1 MGYSIGITFLVFPID
16 PFYAGMLYLHYT
28 DDNLNWWRL
37 MHMSKIDEYRAI
49 LQELDPWDPY
59 LLQESNLPGP
69 RANLELA
76 FAVAQEG
83 DESRFLRYADL
94 DELKAPA
101 NSQPEFLAFCGVLG
115 LGYLAAHGQTSHLP
129 FLRICAS
136 DIRWR
141 IREAV
146 ALGLQRYGEE
156 DMLGL
161 IELMEFW
168 IEGNHYERRAAVA
181 ALCEPGLLQESKW
194 APRIFDILDR
204 ITSSIAEE
212 VNRKADDFKVLRKG
226 LGYGWSVAV
235 AAQPGIGKGVMENWI
250 GSDDKDVRWIMKQN
264 LKKKRLIRMDEDWVA
279 AQLERLG

>member
-1 MGYSIGITFLVFPID
+1 MLGRRAVVPVPEHPAEVRRVAKAAFVRDRRDRLVRRLEKMPRERQPDIEKGRLRRGAERRAEV
-16 PFYAGMLYLHYT
+16 PF
-28 DDNLNWWRL
+28 
-37 MHMSKIDEYRAI
+37 
-49 LQELDPWDPY
+49 
-59 LLQESNLPGP
+59 
-69 RANLELA
+69 ELA

-94 DELKAPA
+94 DELEAPA
-101 NSQPEFLAFCGVLG
+101 NSQLEFLAFCGVLG
-115 LGYLAAHGQTSHLP
+115 LGYLAARGQKQHLST
-129 FLRICAS
+129 LRTFSRDA
-136 DIRWR
+136 RWR

-161 IELMEFW
+161 IELMESW

-181 ALCEPGLLQESKW
+181 ALCEPGLLREPKW
-194 APRIFDILDR
+194 AQRIFDILDR
-204 ITSSIAEE
+204 ITGSIVEE

-235 AAQPGIGKGVMENWI
+235 AAQPGIGKGVMEKWI

-264 LKKKRLIRMDEDWVA
+264 LKKKRLIRMDEDWAA

>member
-1 MGYSIGITFLVFPID
+1 
-16 PFYAGMLYLHYT
+16 
-28 DDNLNWWRL
+28 
-37 MHMSKIDEYRAI
+37 MSKVAEYREI
-49 LQELDPWDPY
+49 LRELDLWDAY
-59 LLQESNLPGP
+59 LLEESKLPGP

-94 DELKAPA
+94 DELEAPA
-101 NSQPEFLAFCGVLG
+101 NSQLEFLAFCGVLG
-115 LGYLAAHGQTSHLP
+115 LGYLAARGQKQHLST
-129 FLRICAS
+129 LRTFSRDA
-136 DIRWR
+136 RWR

-161 IELMEFW
+161 IELMESW

-181 ALCEPGLLQESKW
+181 ALCEPGLLREPKW
-194 APRIFDILDR
+194 AQRIFDILDR
-204 ITSSIAEE
+204 TTSSIVEE

-235 AAQPGIGKGVMENWI
+235 AAQPGIGKGVMEKWI
-250 GSDDKDVRWIMKQN
+250 GSEDKDVRWIMKQN

>member
-1 MGYSIGITFLVFPID
+1 
-16 PFYAGMLYLHYT
+16 
-28 DDNLNWWRL
+28 
-37 MHMSKIDEYRAI
+37 MSKVEEYRTI
-49 LQELDPWDPY
+49 LRELDHWDPY

-101 NSQPEFLAFCGVLG
+101 NSQQEFLAFCGVLG
-115 LGYLAAHGQTSHLP
+115 LGYMAARGQVQHLST
-129 FLRICAS
+129 LRMYAS
-136 DIRWR
+136 DARWR
-141 IREAV
+141 VREAV
-146 ALGLQRYGEE
+146 ALGLQRYGEG

-161 IELMEFW
+161 IELMESW
-168 IEGNHYERRAAVA
+168 IEGNHYEKRAAVA

-194 APRIFDILDR
+194 APRIFDILDQ
-204 ITSSIAEE
+204 ITSSISEE
-212 VNRKADDFKVLRKG
+212 ADRKAESFKVLRKG

-235 AAQPGIGKGVMENWI
+235 AAQPGIGKDRMEKWI
-250 GSDDKDVRWIMKQN
+250 GSDDRDVRWIMKQN

-279 AQLERLG
+279 AQLESLG